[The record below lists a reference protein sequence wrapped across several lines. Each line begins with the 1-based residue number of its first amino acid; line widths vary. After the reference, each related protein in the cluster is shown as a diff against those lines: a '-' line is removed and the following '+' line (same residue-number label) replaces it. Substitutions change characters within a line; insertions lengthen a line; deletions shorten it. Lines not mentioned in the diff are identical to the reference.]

1 MRVGIMIEGAWGL
14 NWPRWQR
21 LVRAADELGFNG
33 LYRSDHFLDGREGS
47 FQDAL
52 EAMVSL
58 TWAADNSTRIELGSL
73 VHPVS
78 FRDPRILAWQATA
91 INDLAKGRFAVGLGA
106 GWQEL
111 EHTTF
116 GFELG
121 SMDERFARLEE
132 GLQVIRALTRSDEPV
147 SMDGE
152 RYPLQNAML
161 KPRFPEQ
168 NSPAI
173 IIGGKGPKRTLP
185 LVAKYADEW
194 NGLGLNNDDF
204 RERNSLLDE
213 MLAAEGRDPKSVRR
227 SLMCGSIIA
236 RDQATLDADPDRD
249 RFDEF
254 RARGAVIGTPA
265 EVVEILGRKAEAGIE
280 SVMLQWM
287 DQDDIAGLE
296 LLASEVLPHVQG

>member
-21 LVRAADELGFNG
+21 LVQAAEDLGFDG
-33 LYRSDHFLDGREGS
+33 LYRSDHFLNGREGD
-47 FQDAL
+47 QPDAL
-52 EAMVSL
+52 EAIVSL
-58 TWAADNSTRIELGSL
+58 AWAADNSKRIEIGSL

-91 INDLAKGRFAVGLGA
+91 INDLAKGRFAIGLGA
-106 GWQEL
+106 GWQEM
-111 EHTTF
+111 EHNAF

-121 SMDERFARLEE
+121 SMNERFARMEE
-132 GLQVIRALTRSDEPV
+132 GLQVIRALTRSNEPV
-147 SMDGE
+147 SLDGD
-152 RYPLQNAML
+152 RYPLKNAIL
-161 KPRFPEQ
+161 KPRFQEK

-204 RERNSLLDE
+204 KERNALLDE
-213 MLAAEGRDPKSVRR
+213 MLVAEGREPQSVRR

-236 RDQATLDADPDRD
+236 KDQATLDADPDRD
-249 RFDEF
+249 KFDEF
-254 RARGAVIGTPA
+254 RAKGAVVGTPG
-265 EVVEILGRKAEAGIE
+265 EVVDILGKKAEAGIE

-296 LLASEVLPHVQG
+296 LLASEVLPHVRG